1 MTGFES
7 LSASDA
13 LELSLENAEHLS
25 PKQAA
30 VVAAARQLAKR
41 VDVLGECGWVVDGKL
56 DNVTLPVY
64 LRYLEQLGLTVPATK
79 PNAVKKLTPEPEP
92 AEPEKPKPDSP
103 SAKILQMQEKALA
116 RKAR

>member
-7 LSASDA
+7 LSATDA

-79 PNAVKKLTPEPEP
+79 ATAGKSP
-92 AEPEKPKPDSP
+92 AEPEPVEPDKPKPDSP

>member
-7 LSASDA
+7 LSATDA

-79 PNAVKKLTPEPEP
+79 ATAGKSP
-92 AEPEKPKPDSP
+92 AEPESAPAEGVDASP
-103 SAKILQMQEKALA
+103 EAKIIQMQQRAAQRRA
-116 RKAR
+116 R